1 MRKFGYVND
10 VNNERIEYM
19 SNEELPDNP
28 EELKLRIKELEQAL
42 KRAELSSEAYSTMI
56 DIAEKEFKIP
66 IRKKYV
72 TKQSPK

>member
-19 SNEELPDNP
+19 NNEELPDNP